1 MAHTVGEALIGMGGD
16 TYWQLIQLSK
26 CSTDEQAL
34 PGTCED
40 GQHLCKSSSASSTS
54 QLHSKMVSAMGPIT
68 ILLVF
73 RMTALPL
80 V

>member
-1 MAHTVGEALIGMGGD
+1 MTHTVGETLVGTAGD
-16 TYWQLIQLSK
+16 TYWQLTQLSK

-34 PGTCED
+34 PGAHED
-40 GQHLCKSSSASSTS
+40 GQHLCKSALASSTS
-54 QLHSKMVSAMGPIT
+54 QLHSKMVSAVDPISM
-68 ILLVF
+68 LLLF